1 MTAVLPCGRRRGR
14 GARTVTTGWNVT
26 GRMVQRN
33 EFGQGRDD
41 VGIFFTPREEH
52 YFLRQKDAL
61 NQPAQKFPL
70 YAPAP
75 CRQRRLSYTR
85 PCKKGTEICQGSVPW
100 IQSPECY
107 PLHPGTNCKREEFR
121 APSSDKG
128 DAKKCVQNRW

>member
-1 MTAVLPCGRRRGR
+1 MNVTAVLPCGRRRGK

-70 YAPAP
+70 YYCPCPLQTAPAVLHAP
-75 CRQRRLSYTR
+75 LQEGHRDLSGICALDPESRVLPATPR
-85 PCKKGTEICQGSVPW
+85 DQLQKGGIQGAF
-100 IQSPECY
+100 
-107 PLHPGTNCKREEFR
+107 FR
-121 APSSDKG
+121 
-128 DAKKCVQNRW
+128 